1 MNAAKHL
8 FHIGLLCAASGA
20 LAAPCGLLAIKPAQI
35 ELDGVAQEI
44 VGSRRIDPCAGKLQ
58 VRQGEVLVVVS
69 GGAERPPG
77 QGLRAPASIDL
88 ATVVERSAGSVSVDR
103 MVAFFTGGRR
113 VDAVQ
118 AMRRGSAPR
127 GLPEGKVVLINE
139 PVLAFRAAGAKP
151 PPLMRFVLHPEL
163 DDTRVLAR
171 AESAPGVDVNAAMF
185 EEGKRYRWSADLDGK
200 GYSAMFQ
207 IVAPEEKARV
217 VRRLGAVDA
226 DATLGDW
233 QRTALKAVVFDEHG
247 LAWNRDRLLEDLQR
261 IE

>member
-1 MNAAKHL
+1 MNA
-8 FHIGLLCAASGA
+8 IRRVVQVVLLGASAGA
-20 LAAPCGLLAIKPAQI
+20 LAAPCGLLAIKPAKI
-35 ELDGVAQEI
+35 ELDGVAQDI
-44 VGSRRIDPCAGKLQ
+44 IGSRRIDPCAGKLQ
-58 VRQGEVLVVVS
+58 VRQGEVLVVAS
-69 GGAERPPG
+69 GGADRPPG
-77 QGLRAPASIDL
+77 QSVRSPASLDL
-88 ATVVERSAGSVSVDR
+88 ATVTDRAAGSVSVDR

-151 PPLMRFVLHPEL
+151 SLLVRFVLHPDL
-163 DDTRVLAR
+163 DDTRVMAR
-171 AESAPGVDVNAAMF
+171 AESAPAVAVNAAMF
-185 EEGKRYRWSADLDGK
+185 EEGKRYRWSADLDGT